1 MNIVIV
7 TRHQGMIDWLAQRG
21 IVGKVISHATPAD
34 IAGKDVVGNL
44 PLGLASLANS
54 VTTVDLPD
62 LPADMRGQDLTPDQM
77 DAYGAKL
84 STHVV
89 RAVKSS

>member
-1 MNIVIV
+1 MNVVIV

-21 IVGKVISHATPAD
+21 ITGKVISHATPAD
-34 IAGKDVVGNL
+34 IIGKDVVGNL

-62 LPADMRGQDLTPDQM
+62 LPADMRGKDLTPDQM
-77 DAYGAKL
+77 DAYGATL
-84 STHVV
+84 STYIV
-89 RAVKSS
+89 RAL